1 MLDITANTFQEFP
14 PMPELTPPLGL
25 ALVSFKFSSKWV
37 ANMGPFVASLVGG
50 RTDYETLQIFSQT
63 QSKIPADLHD
73 IISVHAPHLRS
84 LVVQGQL
91 KDSSVLNLC
100 TYLERFECETIPSDE
115 LVAAIPRTIQ
125 AFAVTDTTPDSALAA
140 RVWRSLGSAAP
151 LSYISAAYLT
161 EQLGSFPSLRVFR
174 WMGSTAHPGFAALR
188 ERCGSLRIELH
199 SNSVGCS
206 FLIIHS
212 LAETYPKSPG

>member
-1 MLDITANTFQEFP
+1 
-14 PMPELTPPLGL
+14 
-25 ALVSFKFSSKWV
+25 
-37 ANMGPFVASLVGG
+37 MGPFVASLVGG